1 MSVHTIRFPNES
13 AAYRAERDKLLEAEM
28 GLRRQVEEV
37 AALRRTLPL
46 GGEVKE
52 DYEFDEVGGGTV
64 RLSELFADGKDTLM
78 LYSFMYGPEMKAPCV
93 MCTSI
98 LDALEG
104 EAPHVVQRVN
114 FAVVAKSPAER
125 IEKFAR
131 PRGWRNLRLLS
142 SSRNTYNRDY
152 QGEDANADQTPSM
165 NVFARRDGRI
175 RHFWNSELLFAPTEE
190 GEDSRHVDMIW
201 PLWNMFD
208 MTPEGRGEDWY
219 PRLRYS

>member
-1 MSVHTIRFPNES
+1 MTHHSIRFPNES
-13 AAYRAERDKLLEAEM
+13 AAYRTERDKLLEAEM
-28 GLRRQVEEV
+28 TLRRQVEEV